1 MSARMSIKTVGV
13 LAGTLCGM
21 SLCHGAAAPSK
32 VSGSIAGM
40 VSNPSGMPQMGAS
53 VLLYNRF
60 DHLLQRSLT
69 TDKGLFGFD
78 ALTPGTYTV
87 QVSLASYL
95 PALKRNIVVQP
106 GMQSL
111 LNVNLATVF
120 SSIQLVAVSPGDTSL
135 MSDEWKWVLRSSSS
149 TRPVLRLFP
158 ELDRQRGRENAS
170 TALFSSTSGMVKVSG
185 GDPGS
190 ILTNEPDLGT
200 AFALATSF
208 LGENQLRFSGNFGYS
223 SGSGLPTA
231 AFRTSFR
238 RELAGG
244 EAPEVRVTMRQLYM
258 PARVGVAVFGAM
270 PDSAP
275 VLRTL
280 SASFADQT
288 RLTETVRFE
297 YGATMDSVTF
307 LDRLNY
313 VSPYGR
319 ITYDRGDGEVIQI
332 SYASGA
338 PPTDLLA
345 QGVEG
350 RREFQEDLTGLAAFP
365 RVSLRGGRAR
375 VQRNQSWEIGYRR
388 AFRSRMLSAAFYNDA
403 VSNAAVMMAGSLG
416 FQGPDL
422 LPDVFSESWILN
434 AGQYH
439 ATGYVVSFTQKLGE
453 HLDGSVTFGSGGALV
468 ADSEREAGSP
478 DELRALI
485 RASRRHSLTMRMA
498 GLVPKTGTQFAT
510 SYQWADLASL
520 TPQHVYLTQSVR
532 ESLGLNLHLRQPIPY
547 WGGLP
552 GRLEATAELR
562 NLLEQGYVPL
572 TSGGRRAYL
581 MHTPR
586 SLRGGLSF
594 IF

>member
-13 LAGTLCGM
+13 LAGTLCGI

-40 VSNPSGMPQMGAS
+40 VSNPSGMPQMGAT

-95 PALKRNIVVQP
+95 PALKRNIAVQP

-111 LNVNLATVF
+111 LNVSLATVF
-120 SSIQLVAVSPGDTSL
+120 SSIQLVAVSPGDSSL

-158 ELDRQRGRENAS
+158 ELDRHRGRENAS

-185 GDPGS
+185 GDQGS

-244 EAPEVRVTMRQLYM
+244 EAPEVKVTMRQLYM
-258 PARVGVAVFGAM
+258 PARVGMAVFGGM

-288 RLTETVRFE
+288 RLTEAVRFE

-307 LDRLNY
+307 LQRLNY

-319 ITYDRGDGEVIQI
+319 LTYDRGDGEVIQV

-365 RVSLRGGRAR
+365 RVSLRDGRAH

-388 AFRSRMLSAAFYNDA
+388 ALGSRMLSAAYYNEA

-434 AGQYH
+434 AGHYH
-439 ATGYVVSFTQKLGE
+439 ATGYAVSFTQKLGE
-453 HLDGSVTFGSGGALV
+453 RLDGSVTFGSGGAL
-468 ADSEREAGSP
+468 AASSEREAGSP

-532 ESLGLNLHLRQPIPY
+532 ESLGLNVHLRQPIPY
-547 WGGLP
+547 CGGLP

-572 TSGGRRAYL
+572 TAGGRRAYL

>member
-1 MSARMSIKTVGV
+1 MSIKTVGV
-13 LAGTLCGM
+13 LAGTLYGI
-21 SLCHGAAAPSK
+21 SLCHGAAAPAK
-32 VSGSIAGM
+32 TSGSIAGM
-40 VSNPSGMPQMGAS
+40 VSNPSGMPQMGAT

-60 DHLLQRSLT
+60 EHLLQRSLT

-78 ALTPGTYTV
+78 ALAPGTYTI

-111 LNVNLATVF
+111 LSVNLATVF
-120 SSIQLVAVSPGDTSL
+120 STIQLVAVTPGDSSL

-158 ELDRQRGRENAS
+158 ELESRAKTRHS
-170 TALFSSTSGMVKVSG
+170 SKPVFSSTSGMVKVSG
-185 GDPGS
+185 GDQGS
-190 ILTNEPDLGT
+190 ILSSESDLGT

-208 LGENQLRFSGNFGYS
+208 LGDNQLRFSGNFGYS
-223 SGSGLPTA
+223 SDSGLPSA

-238 RELAGG
+238 RELAGD
-244 EAPEVRVTMRQLYM
+244 APEVKLTMRQAYM
-258 PARVGVAVFGAM
+258 PARVGVAVLGGMSDAT
-270 PDSAP
+270 P

-288 RLTETVRFE
+288 QLTEHIRFE

-319 ITYDRGDGEVIQI
+319 LTYDRGDGEMIQV
-332 SYASGA
+332 SYSSGA
-338 PPTDLLA
+338 PPYELLA
-345 QGVEG
+345 QGAEG
-350 RREFQEDLTGLAAFP
+350 RRELQADLTSLAAFP
-365 RVSLRGGRAR
+365 RVSLRDKRAH

-388 AFRSRMLSAAFYNDA
+388 DFGSRAFSASFHNEA
-403 VSNAAVMMAGSLG
+403 VTNAAVMMAGSLG
-416 FQGPDL
+416 FQGPPDL
-422 LPDVFSESWILN
+422 LPDVFSESWIVN
-434 AGQYH
+434 AGHYH
-439 ATGYVVSFTQKLGE
+439 STGYVVSFTQRIGE
-453 HLDGSVTFGSGGALV
+453 YVDTSLAFGSGGALT
-468 ADSEREAGSP
+468 ATGKGEAGSP

-485 RASRRHSLTMRMA
+485 RASRRHSLTMRVA
-498 GLVPKTGTQFAT
+498 AVAPRTGTQFAT
-510 SYQWADLASL
+510 SYQWADMASL
-520 TPQHVYLTQSVR
+520 TPSHVYLTQLVR
-532 ESLGLNLHLRQPIPY
+532 EGPGLNVQLRQPIPY
-547 WGGLP
+547 FGGLP
-552 GRLEATAELR
+552 GRLEATADLR
-562 NLLEQGYVPL
+562 NLLEQGYVPI
-572 TSGGRRAYL
+572 SAGGRRAYL

>member
-1 MSARMSIKTVGV
+1 
-13 LAGTLCGM
+13 
-21 SLCHGAAAPSK
+21 
-32 VSGSIAGM
+32 M
-40 VSNPSGMPQMGAS
+40 VSDPSGMPQMGATVS
-53 VLLYNRF
+53 LFNRF
-60 DHLLQRSLT
+60 DRLLQRSLT
-69 TDKGLFGFD
+69 TEKGTFGFD
-78 ALTPGTYTV
+78 SLSPGIYTI

-111 LNVNLATVF
+111 LNVSLATVF
-120 SSIQLVAVSPGDTSL
+120 SSIQLVAVSPGDSSL
-135 MSDEWKWVLRSSSS
+135 MSDEWKWVLRSSTS

-158 ELDRQRGRENAS
+158 EHERRSREHSSSLFAS
-170 TALFSSTSGMVKVSG
+170 TTGVVKVSG
-185 GDPGS
+185 GDSGS

-223 SGSGLPTA
+223 AVSGLPTA

-238 RELAGG
+238 PELAGG
-244 EAPEVRVTMRQLYM
+244 EAPEVKLTMRQLSM
-258 PARVGVAVFGAM
+258 PARAGVAVLSGM
-270 PDSAP
+270 PDAAP

-288 RLTETVRFE
+288 RLTEAIRFE
-297 YGATMDSVTF
+297 YGATLDSVSF
-307 LDRLNY
+307 LQHLNY

-319 ITYDRGDGEVIQI
+319 ITYDRGSGEVIQV

-350 RREFQEDLTGLAAFP
+350 RREFQQDLTGLAAFP

-375 VQRNQSWEIGYRR
+375 VQRNQSWEVGYSRTIG
-388 AFRSRMLSAAFYNDA
+388 SRTLSAAVYNEM
-403 VSNAAVMMAGSLG
+403 VSNAAVIMVGPYG

-422 LPDVFSESWILN
+422 LPDVFSDGWIVN
-434 AGQYH
+434 VGDYG
-439 ATGYVVSFTQKLGE
+439 ATGYAVSFSQKLGE
-453 HLDGSVTFGSGGALV
+453 HLDGTVTFGSANTLTAGGV
-468 ADSEREAGSP
+468 PEAGSP
-478 DELRALI
+478 DDLRAKI
-485 RASRRHSLTMRMA
+485 RTSRRHSLTMRMA
-498 GLVPKTGTQFAT
+498 GALPKTGTQFST

-520 TPQHVYLTQSVR
+520 TPQHVYLTQAVR
-532 ESLGLNLHLRQPIPY
+532 ESVGLNIHLKQPIPHF
-547 WGGLP
+547 GGLP

-572 TSGGRRAYL
+572 TVTGRRSYL